1 MKTGRNSM
9 KKILLTAIL
18 GFGLLGNAIAAGDA
32 AAGKSK
38 AAACAACHGANG
50 IGITDMYPNLAG
62 QHADY
67 LAKQLAAF
75 KDGSRP
81 DAVMK
86 PMAAA
91 LSDQDMADIS
101 AYFASFSRSGEA
113 AASTST
119 DTASNSTAVATPA
132 PAAPVMLGD
141 ASAGKGL
148 YENGDVA
155 RGITACVACHGDEG
169 NSKVLINPNLSAQ
182 HPEYIEK
189 QLTAFNSGE
198 RVDPSMNAVSKNL
211 TKQDIMDIGAYFKD
225 PEAVATVVAAKP
237 SAEKLTFVGDVE
249 AGKAKAAVCAACH
262 GADGN
267 AMVPVYPKLAGQH
280 EQYLAK
286 QLADFKAGPDGR
298 NDPVMAG
305 QVAMLSEDDM
315 QNLAAYFASQKAT
328 PSAVES
334 NVVGEK
340 LYQGGDATRGITAC
354 IACHGSTGKGSAL
367 AGFPTIATQNVDYLK
382 SQLAKF
388 RDGSRNNDM
397 NSMMTGIAAKLTDED
412 IQVLSEYMSSLK

>member
-1 MKTGRNSM
+1 
-9 KKILLTAIL
+9 
-18 GFGLLGNAIAAGDA
+18 
-32 AAGKSK
+32 
-38 AAACAACHGANG
+38 
-50 IGITDMYPNLAG
+50 
-62 QHADY
+62 
-67 LAKQLAAF
+67 
-75 KDGSRP
+75 
-81 DAVMK
+81 
-86 PMAAA
+86 
-91 LSDQDMADIS
+91 
-101 AYFASFSRSGEA
+101 
-113 AASTST
+113 
-119 DTASNSTAVATPA
+119 
-132 PAAPVMLGD
+132 
-141 ASAGKGL
+141 
-148 YENGDVA
+148 
-155 RGITACVACHGDEG
+155 
-169 NSKVLINPNLSAQ
+169 
-182 HPEYIEK
+182 
-189 QLTAFNSGE
+189 
-198 RVDPSMNAVSKNL
+198 
-211 TKQDIMDIGAYFKD
+211 MDIGAYFKD